1 MSNFMT
7 KNFYKQRSDFEKY
20 ARTRDEKFSFPSGVI
35 EKTNI
40 PYCEDGAKERLMDV
54 YRPAE
59 KEQRLDDTLNM
70 VASLMEDDVDTHSIA
85 KAVEK
90 ADFRVSIDNGSMGSI
105 IMRKDTKKRQVKFE
119 KTDEAE

>member
-1 MSNFMT
+1 
-7 KNFYKQRSDFEKY
+7 
-20 ARTRDEKFSFPSGVI
+20 
-35 EKTNI
+35 
-40 PYCEDGAKERLMDV
+40 
-54 YRPAE
+54 
-59 KEQRLDDTLNM
+59 M